1 MKEDLM
7 YHLALTQVP
16 NIGDIQIAVL
26 LNHFGDPSAVFKASR
41 KSLESIVGIGAV
53 RADALKQFNGFK
65 RVEKELSFVL
75 KNKIEILIK
84 HHEGYPS
91 RLENC
96 FDAPHLLFYKGGE
109 SLNQQRLVA
118 VVGTRAPSDYG
129 KERVAALIAS
139 LVPAEVMVVSGLAY
153 GIDTLVH
160 RDCLKHGVNTIGVL
174 GHGLDQI
181 YPSSNRV
188 LASEMIHQGGLL
200 TEFMHGTK
208 PDRQNF
214 PKRNRIV
221 AGMVDAVIVVES
233 GEKGGSL
240 ITAEIANSYNK
251 DVFAYPGR
259 TTDLGSMGC
268 NHLIRTHRAELIT
281 SGSEFIEFMGWNPA
295 LKKKKSIQTELF
307 FSLEGKEKQLY
318 DLILEREPIGIDDL
332 IVQTAQKSSEVS
344 ATLFSL
350 EMKGLVT
357 PRPGKLYAAVYR

>member
-1 MKEDLM
+1 MKEELL

-26 LNHFGDPSAVFKASR
+26 LDHFGDPSAVFRANR
-41 KSLESIVGIGAV
+41 KSLESIVGIGTV
-53 RADALKQFNGFK
+53 RADAIKKFNGYK
-65 RVEKELSFVL
+65 SIEQELTFVV
-75 KNKIEILIK
+75 KNKIEVLVK
-84 HHEGYPS
+84 HHEGYPG

-96 FDAPHLLFYKGGE
+96 IDAPHLLFYKGNQ
-109 SLNQQRLVA
+109 SLNQQRIVA
-118 VVGTRAPSDYG
+118 VVGTRAPTDYG
-129 KERVAALIAS
+129 RDRVAALIAD
-139 LVPAEVMVVSGLAY
+139 LVTTDVMVVSGLAY

-160 RDCLKHGVNTIGVL
+160 RDCVKYEVATIGVL

-181 YPSSNRV
+181 YPSSNRM
-188 LASEMIHQGGLL
+188 LASEMIQQGGLL
-200 TEFMHGTK
+200 TEFMQGTK

-259 TTDLGSMGC
+259 TTDLASMGC

-295 LKKKKSIQTELF
+295 LKKKKAIQAELF
-307 FSLEGKEKQLY
+307 LSLEGKEKELY
-318 DLILEREPIGIDDL
+318 DLVLEREPIGIEDL
-332 IVQTAQKSSEVS
+332 IVQTTLKSSEVS
-344 ATLFSL
+344 AILFSL
-350 EMKGLVT
+350 EMRGLVT